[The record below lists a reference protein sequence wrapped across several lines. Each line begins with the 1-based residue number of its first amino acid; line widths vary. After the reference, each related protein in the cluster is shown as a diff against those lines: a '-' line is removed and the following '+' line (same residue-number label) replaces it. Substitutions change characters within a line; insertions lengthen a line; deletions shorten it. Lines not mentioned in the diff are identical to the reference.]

1 MKFFNAKKQKGF
13 TLIETMV
20 SMTIFSVLVVY
31 GLGSVLTAIS
41 QHERSQNMSNIM
53 DNLNFILED
62 MSRNI
67 RLGTNFHCFA
77 PGESGTG
84 VDGSGNVN
92 VPPQDCHL
100 GIGSNEIVFQS
111 VSGTAITYLVAPVGG
126 VGPVEIQKI
135 VGNGTAQVLTPAY
148 IIIDSSKSGFIVYG
162 APQGDGLQPV
172 VNITLTGKITYK
184 GIDSGFAVQTT
195 IASRPLDG

>member
-1 MKFFNAKKQKGF
+1 MKFFYSKKQHGF
-13 TLIETMV
+13 TLVETMV

-41 QHERSQNMSNIM
+41 QHERSQNMSNVM

-77 PGESGTG
+77 PDESGTG
-84 VDGSGNVN
+84 VDGSGHVN
-92 VPPQDCHL
+92 VVPQDCQL
-100 GIGSNEIVFQS
+100 GVGSNEIVFQS
-111 VSGTAITYLVAPVGG
+111 VSGVAITYLIAPVGG
-126 VGPVEIQKI
+126 VGQVQIQKI
-135 VGNGTAQVLTPAY
+135 VGNGTAQILTPTY
-148 IIIDSSKSGFIVYG
+148 VIIDSSKSGFIVYG

-172 VNITLTGKITYK
+172 INISLSGKVTYR
-184 GIDSGFAVQTT
+184 GTDSSFSIQTT
-195 IASRPLDG
+195 VASRPLDG